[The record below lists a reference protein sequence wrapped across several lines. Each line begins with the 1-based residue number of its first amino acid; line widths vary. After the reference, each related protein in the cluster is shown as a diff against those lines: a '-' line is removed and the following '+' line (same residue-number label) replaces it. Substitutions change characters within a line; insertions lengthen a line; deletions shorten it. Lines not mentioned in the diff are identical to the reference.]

1 MVTKNPNTNF
11 MHIIEAFGRL
21 FLSTLFL
28 FEGIRKFFYQDETIE
43 YMESFGVPE
52 FLFYPSLF
60 FEIIT
65 PVLLIMGFKIRL
77 VALLMFLFTI
87 TVSIIF
93 HTDFNDHMQIIS
105 FLKNFSIAGGFLII
119 ASYEA
124 KMCTIDYYL
133 KYKKKSS

>member
-1 MVTKNPNTNF
+1 
-11 MHIIEAFGRL
+11 MHIVEAFGRI

-52 FLFYPSLF
+52 LFFYPSVF
-60 FEIIT
+60 FEIIIPT
-65 PVLLIMGFKIRL
+65 LLIIGFKTRI
-77 VALLMFLFTI
+77 VAILMFLFTI
-87 TVSIIF
+87 IVSVIF
-93 HTDFNDHMQIIS
+93 HTDFSNHMQIIA

-133 KYKKKSS
+133 KYKKSSN

>member
-1 MVTKNPNTNF
+1 
-11 MHIIEAFGRL
+11 MHIIEAFGRI

-28 FEGIRKFFYQDETIE
+28 FEGVKKLFYQDETIE
-43 YMESFGVPE
+43 YMESFGLSKL
-52 FLFYPSLF
+52 FFYPSVF
-60 FEIIT
+60 FEIIIPT
-65 PVLLIMGFKIRL
+65 LLIIGFKTRI

-87 TVSIIF
+87 TVSAIF
-93 HTDFNDHMQIIS
+93 HTDFGNNMQIIA

-133 KYKKKSS
+133 KYKKNSN

>member
-1 MVTKNPNTNF
+1 
-11 MHIIEAFGRL
+11 MHIIEAFGRI

-43 YMESFGVPE
+43 YMENFGVPE
-52 FLFYPSLF
+52 LLFYPSLF
-60 FEIIT
+60 FEIIF
-65 PVLLIMGFKIRL
+65 PILLIIGFKTRF
-77 VALLMFLFTI
+77 VAKLMFLFTI
-87 TVSIIF
+87 TVSLIF
-93 HTDFNDHMQIIS
+93 HTDFSNHMQIIA

-133 KYKKKSS
+133 KYKKNSN

>member
-1 MVTKNPNTNF
+1 
-11 MHIIEAFGRL
+11 MHIVEAFGRI

-28 FEGIRKFFYQDETIE
+28 FEAIRKFFYQDETIE

-52 FLFYPSLF
+52 LFFYPSVF
-60 FEIIT
+60 FEIIIPT
-65 PVLLIMGFKIRL
+65 LLIIGFKTRI
-77 VALLMFLFTI
+77 VAILMFLFTI
-87 TVSIIF
+87 SVSVIF
-93 HTDFNDHMQIIS
+93 HTDFNNHMQIIA

>member
-1 MVTKNPNTNF
+1 
-11 MHIIEAFGRL
+11 MHIVEAFGRI

-28 FEGIRKFFYQDETIE
+28 FEGVKKFFYQDETIE

-52 FLFYPSLF
+52 LFFYPSIF
-60 FEIIT
+60 FEIIIPT
-65 PVLLIMGFKIRL
+65 LLIIGFKTRI

-87 TVSIIF
+87 TVSVIF
-93 HTDFNDHMQIIS
+93 HTDFSNHMQIIV

-133 KYKKKSS
+133 KYKKNSN

>member
-1 MVTKNPNTNF
+1 
-11 MHIIEAFGRL
+11 MHIVEAFGRI

-28 FEGIRKFFYQDETIE
+28 FEGVKKFYYQDETIE

-52 FLFYPSLF
+52 FFFYPSVF
-60 FEIIT
+60 FEIIIPT
-65 PVLLIMGFKIRL
+65 LLIIGFKTRI

-87 TVSIIF
+87 TVSVIF
-93 HTDFNDHMQIIS
+93 HTDFNNHIQIIA

-133 KYKKKSS
+133 KYKNISN

>member
-1 MVTKNPNTNF
+1 
-11 MHIIEAFGRL
+11 MHIIEAIGRI

-28 FEGIRKFFYQDETIE
+28 FEGVKKLFYQDETIE

-52 FLFYPSLF
+52 LFFYPSVF
-60 FEIIT
+60 FEIIIPT
-65 PVLLIMGFKIRL
+65 LLIIGFKTRI
-77 VALLMFLFTI
+77 VAILMFLFTI
-87 TVSIIF
+87 SVSVIF
-93 HTDFNDHMQIIS
+93 HTDFSNHMQIIA

-133 KYKKKSS
+133 KYKKSSN

>member
-1 MVTKNPNTNF
+1 
-11 MHIIEAFGRL
+11 MHIVEAFGRI

-28 FEGIRKFFYQDETIE
+28 FEGVRKFFYQDETIE

-52 FLFYPSLF
+52 LFFYPSIF
-60 FEIIT
+60 FEIIIPT
-65 PVLLIMGFKIRL
+65 LLIIGFKTRI

-87 TVSIIF
+87 TVSVIF
-93 HTDFNDHMQIIS
+93 HTDFSNHMQIIV

-133 KYKKKSS
+133 KYKKNSN

>member
-1 MVTKNPNTNF
+1 
-11 MHIIEAFGRL
+11 MHIIEAFGRI

-28 FEGIRKFFYQDETIE
+28 FEGINKFFYQDETIE

-52 FLFYPSLF
+52 FLFYPSLL
-60 FEIIT
+60 FEIII
-65 PVLLIMGFKIRL
+65 PILLIIGFKTRI
-77 VALLMFLFTI
+77 AAMLMFSFTI
-87 TVSIIF
+87 IVSIIF
-93 HTDFNDHMQIIS
+93 HTDFSNHMQLIA

-133 KYKKKSS
+133 KYKKKTN

>member
-1 MVTKNPNTNF
+1 
-11 MHIIEAFGRL
+11 MHIIEGFGRI

-43 YMESFGVPE
+43 YMENFGVPE
-52 FLFYPSLF
+52 FLFYPSLI
-60 FEIIT
+60 FEIVI
-65 PVLLIMGFKIRL
+65 PILLIIGFKTRIS
-77 VALLMFLFTI
+77 ASLMFLFTI

-93 HTDFNDHMQIIS
+93 HTDFDNQMQIIL

-124 KMCTIDYYL
+124 KICTIDYYL
-133 KYKKKSS
+133 KYKKNSN

>member
-1 MVTKNPNTNF
+1 
-11 MHIIEAFGRL
+11 MHIIEAFGRI

-28 FEGIRKFFYQDETIE
+28 FEGVKKFFYQDETIE
-43 YMESFGVPE
+43 YMESFGIPE
-52 FLFYPSLF
+52 LFFYPSVF
-60 FEIIT
+60 FEIVIPT
-65 PVLLIMGFKIRL
+65 LLIIGFKTRF
-77 VALLMFLFTI
+77 VATLMFLFTI

-93 HTDFNDHMQIIS
+93 HTDFDNQMQIIL

-133 KYKKKSS
+133 KYKKNSN